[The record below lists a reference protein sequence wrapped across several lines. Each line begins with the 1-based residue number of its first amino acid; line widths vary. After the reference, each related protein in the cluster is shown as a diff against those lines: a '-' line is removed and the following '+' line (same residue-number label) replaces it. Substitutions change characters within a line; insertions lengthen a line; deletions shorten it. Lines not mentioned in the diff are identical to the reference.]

1 MAIDSKNLLVWV
13 KAMSRGQGI
22 PLDASE
28 IQESLDAAKLY
39 ASSPIAYAGQTIKA
53 LVDGKYKSY
62 ILQPSEAGYQLEEI
76 GSSSSGIKQYV
87 VIDSSLPESD
97 QEQGVLYI
105 NTTDKTGSIWNG
117 SGYIQV
123 FKDVQTEL
131 DPLKETVSN
140 LESEMENKASLQN
153 PTFTGKV
160 TVNGDEIALK
170 SYVDSLIANLNSSAP
185 GVVDSNN
192 PLPEKNYT
200 AGQTFRVAEAGTYV
214 NQKCEIGDLII
225 VLKDYELNTASDDDF
240 MVVQANIDGAVTT
253 TVDSVL
259 NGELVVFDSVTG
271 RVIKGS
277 GLTISSLQE
286 TLEKVHEHVNK
297 TQLDTYDKTQEELL
311 SSAKTEAQN
320 LVNTL
325 KETVDKKADKGTTLE
340 EYGITNAYSKEK
352 IDSELDTI
360 KNNLNTKVD
369 VLTVDGKIDTAKGEI
384 LTSVEISIKE
394 SLEQRIGDIPNETT
408 VKQYIDNAVGSGG
421 TSSAEAIAE
430 AKKEAIDTARTYTD
444 EQLEKALTIVEF

>member
-13 KAMSRGQGI
+13 KAMSRSQAY

-28 IQESLDAAKLY
+28 IQESLDAAKVY

-53 LVDGKYKSY
+53 LVDGKYKTY
-62 ILQPSEAGYQLEEI
+62 ILQPSESGYQLEEA
-76 GSSSSGIKQYV
+76 GSGASDIKQYV
-87 VIDSSLPESD
+87 VVDSSLPDSD
-97 QEQGVLYI
+97 QEQGILYI

-140 LESEMENKASLQN
+140 LESEMENKAPLQN
-153 PTFTGKV
+153 PTFTGQV

-170 SYVDSLIANLNSSAP
+170 SYVDSLVSNLNSSAP
-185 GVVDSNN
+185 GVVDSSN
-192 PLPEKNYT
+192 PLPEQDYK
-200 AGQTFRVAEAGTYV
+200 AGQTFRVAEAGTYAD
-214 NQKCEIGDLII
+214 QKCEIGDLII

-277 GLTISSLQE
+277 GLTIASLQE
-286 TLEKVHEHVNK
+286 TLEKVHEHTNK
-297 TQLDTYDKTQEELL
+297 AQLDTYDKTQEELL

-320 LVNTL
+320 LVNAL

-340 EYGITNAYSKEK
+340 EYGITDAYTKAEM
-352 IDSELDTI
+352 DSELDTI
-360 KNNLNTKVD
+360 KSNLNTKVD
-369 VLTVDGKIDTAKGEI
+369 SATVDGKIDTVKEEI
-384 LTSVEISIKE
+384 LSSVSTSIKE

-408 VKQYIDNAVGSGG
+408 VKQYIDTAVGSGG

-444 EQLEKALTIVEF
+444 EQLENALTIVEF